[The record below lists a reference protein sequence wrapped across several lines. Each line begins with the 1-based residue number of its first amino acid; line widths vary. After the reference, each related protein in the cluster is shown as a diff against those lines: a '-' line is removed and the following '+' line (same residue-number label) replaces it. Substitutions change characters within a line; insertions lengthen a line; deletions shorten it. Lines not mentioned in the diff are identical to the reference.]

1 MAGQGDHNDRNAAAR
16 RRLVDLA
23 TSLDAD
29 QLGLEVDETWTVG
42 SLLGHLA
49 FWDRLVE
56 ARWQYARQTGM
67 ATPIGLDD
75 ELPDLINAAAIPGWR
90 VLDPRRAATLVVTAA
105 EDLDS
110 LIAGLPTGSV
120 DGVLAEG
127 RPRLLDRSLHRAEHI
142 AMIEGRLAR
151 S

>member
-1 MAGQGDHNDRNAAAR
+1 MAVEGDHNDRNDAAR
-16 RRLVDLA
+16 RRLADLA
-23 TSLDAD
+23 ISLDAD

-56 ARWQYARQTGM
+56 ARWHYARQTGT

-75 ELPDLINAAAIPGWR
+75 ELTELINAAAIPGWR
-90 VLDPRRAATLVVTAA
+90 VLDPRRVSALVVTAA
-105 EDLDS
+105 EDVDAS
-110 LIAGLPTGSV
+110 IAALPAASV
-120 DGVLAEG
+120 EGVLGEG